1 MPTPAPEPGLV
12 NLWCNKKYMTQFP
25 LYVAAFIL
33 LIGVLIVVH
42 EYGHFMVARLCGV
55 KVLRFSVGFGPV
67 IWSRRYG
74 PDQTEYSLSLL
85 PLGGYVRML
94 DEREAEVAPE
104 ELSRAFNRQSIG
116 RRSAIVA
123 AGPAANLLLAVLI
136 YWSLFWLGSEDYLPV
151 LGPPVAESPAAKA
164 GITGGERVLSIDGT
178 SVATWEDFLWLLL
191 QKAAKKPTMNLELLN
206 EQGQKIS
213 RELDVSMLAERGW
226 EEEAI
231 GDLGLRFYSPRFPA
245 VVSKVTPNDPAA
257 LAGLRPGD
265 KVVSVDSQPIETWT
279 EMAKAIGTSKGQ
291 TLNLEIQ
298 RDQEILHI
306 QVTPKELHVNGKSFR
321 GIGVESETP
330 KNFQLPELRGSV
342 QYGFFD
348 SGMRAFRETWNKSA
362 FSLTMFGKI
371 LTGEAALS
379 NLSGPVTIAEY
390 AGKSAQRG
398 AGDFLKFMALVSI
411 SLGILNLLPIP
422 VLDGGHL
429 MYHILEL
436 IKGGPL
442 SERAMLLGQ
451 RFGMILLFTLITFAL
466 FNDLSRSLGRLFN
479 G

>member
-1 MPTPAPEPGLV
+1 
-12 NLWCNKKYMTQFP
+12 MTQFP

-33 LIGVLIVVH
+33 LIGVLIIVH

-55 KVLRFSVGFGPV
+55 KVLRFSVGFGRV

-104 ELSRAFNRQSIG
+104 EQSRAFNRQSIG
-116 RRSAIVA
+116 RRSAIVV

-136 YWSLFWLGSEDYLPV
+136 YWGLFWFGSEDYLPV
-151 LGPPVAESPAAKA
+151 LGTPVAESPAAKA

-178 SVATWEDFLWLLL
+178 PVATWEDFLWLLL
-191 QKAAKKPTMNLELLN
+191 QKAAKTPTMNLEMLN

-213 RELDVSMLAERGW
+213 RELDVSILAEQGW
-226 EEEAI
+226 EEQAI
-231 GDLGLRFYSPRFPA
+231 GDLGLRFYSPRLPA
-245 VVSKVTPNDPAA
+245 VVGEVIPDNPAARAGIQPGDRILSVDGKPIEVWMEMAEAIATSTAQTLDIEIQRGQENLNVKVTP
-257 LAGLRPGD
+257 
-265 KVVSVDSQPIETWT
+265 E
-279 EMAKAIGTSKGQ
+279 
-291 TLNLEIQ
+291 
-298 RDQEILHI
+298 
-306 QVTPKELHVNGKSFR
+306 ELKKNGKTIR
-321 GIGVESETP
+321 IIGVKVANAE
-330 KNFQLPELRGSV
+330 NFQMPELRGHV
-342 QYGFFD
+342 KYGFLD

-442 SERAMLLGQ
+442 SERTMILGQ

-466 FNDLSRSLGRLFN
+466 FNDLSRSLGRMFN

>member
-1 MPTPAPEPGLV
+1 
-12 NLWCNKKYMTQFP
+12 MTQIP
-25 LYVAAFIL
+25 LYFAAFIL

-42 EYGHFMVARLCGV
+42 EYGHFIVARLCGV
-55 KVLRFSVGFGPV
+55 KVLRFSVGFGRV

-74 PDQTEYSLSLL
+74 PDQTEFSLSLL

-94 DEREAEVAPE
+94 DEREGDVAPE
-104 ELSRAFNRQSIG
+104 ELPRAFNQQSLG
-116 RRSAIVA
+116 KRSAIVA

-178 SVATWEDFLWLLL
+178 PVATWEDFLWLLL
-191 QKAAKKPTMNLELLN
+191 QKAAKNPVMNLELLN
-206 EQGQKIS
+206 EQGQKVS
-213 RELDVSMLAERGW
+213 RDLDVSMLAERVW

-231 GDLGLRFYSPRFPA
+231 GDLGLRFYSPKFPA
-245 VVSKVTPNDPAA
+245 TVGEVLPDTPALRAGIQPGDLILSIDGKSIAFWGQISETIAASTAPTLNIGIQRGQENLNLMVTPEE
-257 LAGLRPGD
+257 
-265 KVVSVDSQPIETWT
+265 Q
-279 EMAKAIGTSKGQ
+279 
-291 TLNLEIQ
+291 Q
-298 RDQEILHI
+298 R
-306 QVTPKELHVNGKSFR
+306 NGKSIR
-321 GIGVESETP
+321 TIGVKVKEVEG
-330 KNFQLPELRGSV
+330 FQIPELRGHV

-348 SGMRAFRETWNKSA
+348 SGMRAFRETWNKSV

-442 SERAMLLGQ
+442 SERVMILGQ

-466 FNDLSRSLGRLFN
+466 FNDLSRSLGRMFN